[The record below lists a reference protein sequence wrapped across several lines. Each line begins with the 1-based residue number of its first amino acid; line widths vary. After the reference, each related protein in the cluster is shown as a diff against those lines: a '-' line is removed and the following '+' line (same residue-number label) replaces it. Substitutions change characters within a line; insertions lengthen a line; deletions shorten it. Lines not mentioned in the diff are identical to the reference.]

1 MGDEFSFRPLVSKSF
16 LVLIFYIST
25 ILFYTIWLVL
35 TLSYIYVTRV
45 FPPIPRSTCCLLCN
59 FIASPVDDH
68 WWHKTWHTC
77 DVLLAMSMR
86 ATGWWGAKT
95 GTKRQ
100 RWWKN
105 TSTSQVF
112 CFGAW
117 CWGCWLPGYRAGAS
131 WAMVPRG
138 GSVTIT
144 GTRTMGTGEC
154 LLTVSGWG
162 SISYHAT
169 GEGVGMASSVLWNY
183 CVVIKA
189 KKGFSTIYYI
199 PLSKFI
205 FV

>member
-1 MGDEFSFRPLVSKSF
+1 
-16 LVLIFYIST
+16 
-25 ILFYTIWLVL
+25 
-35 TLSYIYVTRV
+35 
-45 FPPIPRSTCCLLCN
+45 
-59 FIASPVDDH
+59 
-68 WWHKTWHTC
+68 
-77 DVLLAMSMR
+77 
-86 ATGWWGAKT
+86 
-95 GTKRQ
+95 
-100 RWWKN
+100 
-105 TSTSQVF
+105 
-112 CFGAW
+112 
-117 CWGCWLPGYRAGAS
+117 
-131 WAMVPRG
+131 MVPRG

-199 PLSKFI
+199 SLSKFI